1 MNNPKALKI
10 VIAVLVIALIT
21 SLGFLAHAFS
31 QIWWW
36 KQEVWGL
43 DGQVAAYRAL
53 DDFGAGK
60 FRLFVISGERSDD
73 KFSGTNDGPFQIW
86 FPQYYTEIYPMRYSI
101 EQQVRFYDDKMRYM
115 QQHPE
120 RFLTTTNRR
129 PNNALEPTA
138 TAPSVSTNK

>member
-1 MNNPKALKI
+1 MNNPKALKV
-10 VIAVLVIALIT
+10 VITLLAVALLT
-21 SLGFLAHAFS
+21 SLGFLAHSLS

-43 DGQVAAYRAL
+43 DGQVAVSRAL

-60 FRLFVISGERSDD
+60 LRLFVISGERSND

-86 FPQYYTEIYPMRYSI
+86 FPQYYTKPYSLRYSM
-101 EQQVRFYDDKMRYM
+101 EQQVWFYDEKMRYM

-120 RFLTTTNRR
+120 RFSTITNRR
-129 PNNALEPTA
+129 PNTALEP
-138 TAPSVSTNK
+138 N

>member
-10 VIAVLVIALIT
+10 VITVLAVALLT
-21 SLGFLAHAFS
+21 SLGFLAHALS

-53 DDFGAGK
+53 YDFGAGRL
-60 FRLFVISGERSDD
+60 RLFMISGERSDD

-86 FPQYYTEIYPMRYSI
+86 FPQYYTAIYPMRYSI

-129 PNNALEPTA
+129 PNP
-138 TAPSVSTNK
+138 